1 LVLHCGADP
10 FGGQNPDP
18 FYQAVNRI
26 AEQCEPNHLRAREEA
41 ERCREGLSWTDESEA
56 CLGQIDDAM
65 VAEVAT
71 KAAAAY
77 LIGLAMGQRLNLRA
91 GGGGSSESL
100 FECSGGRGAAPSP
113 HFHAAY
119 QDALATFSFDPVEC
133 IGGQLPRKQ
142 QRLVEA
148 WAEIHQAELLDNWKR
163 LQSGRPPL
171 KIESLR

>member
-1 LVLHCGADP
+1 MTRTRLRKSPARDLVLHCGADP

-100 FECSGGRGAAPSP
+100 FECSWRPGRRTIA
-113 HFHAAY
+113 
-119 QDALATFSFDPVEC
+119 SF
-133 IGGQLPRKQ
+133 PR
-142 QRLVEA
+142 RVPRRTCHILV
-148 WAEIHQAELLDNWKR
+148 
-163 LQSGRPPL
+163 
-171 KIESLR
+171 